1 MSYSTAHAKLFC
13 TTHFPKA
20 FPLYGLNPKYPIQP
34 EKSRTLLH
42 SRGRVQRDPGR
53 TSVRSSH
60 SSAEHPRKSC
70 HLTETPAPAAVHHY
84 PAPNLSH
91 TQSQSSAPVQ
101 LAPPM
106 WLRTLL
112 RPLALVPSA
121 WKAFFQVARGLLR
134 PFFKAPPQGLTI
146 RPLLITHSYSF
157 SLYLF
162 I

>member
-20 FPLYGLNPKYPIQP
+20 LPLYGLNLKYPIQP

-84 PAPNLSH
+84 PDPNLSH

-106 WLRTLL
+106 WPRTLL

-121 WKAFFQVARGLLR
+121 WKSFLACFL
-134 PFFKAPPQGLTI
+134 PFL
-146 RPLLITHSYSF
+146 RPLLKG
-157 SLYLF
+157 
-162 I
+162 